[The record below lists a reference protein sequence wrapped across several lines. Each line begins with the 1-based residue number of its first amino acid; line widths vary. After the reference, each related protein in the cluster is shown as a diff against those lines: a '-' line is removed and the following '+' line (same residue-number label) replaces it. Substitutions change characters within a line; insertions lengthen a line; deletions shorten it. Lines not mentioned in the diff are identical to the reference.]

1 MLQIDTRHYAS
12 DALEDAMRL
21 AQTKAL
27 NSYTFSDCLSY
38 LNYAWSDI
46 YSRMAAIDDGYYGV
60 NVRLTEKLTKLPPFV
75 KNTVQVYSAQSP
87 TGYDRLVFRSSG
99 AADMAEP

>member
-1 MLQIDTRHYAS
+1 MFQVDTRHFAS

-27 NSYTFSDCLSY
+27 NSYTFSDCINF

-46 YSRMAAIDDGYYGV
+46 YSRMAQIDDGYYGI
-60 NVRLTEKLTKLPPFV
+60 NIKLTSEL
-75 KNTVQVYSAQSP
+75 NY
-87 TGYDRLVFRSSG
+87 LHL
-99 AADMAEP
+99 

>member
-1 MLQIDTRHYAS
+1 MLQIDVTPYAS

-27 NSYTFSDCLSY
+27 NSYTFSDCMSY

-46 YSRMAAIDDGYYGV
+46 YSRMACIDSGYYSKT
-60 NVRLTEKLTKLPPFV
+60 VRLTKKLTRLPPFV
-75 KNTVQVYSAQSP
+75 KNAVHVY
-87 TGYDRLVFRSSG
+87 
-99 AADMAEP
+99 AAINQRDYNRIEYMIFDLLHH